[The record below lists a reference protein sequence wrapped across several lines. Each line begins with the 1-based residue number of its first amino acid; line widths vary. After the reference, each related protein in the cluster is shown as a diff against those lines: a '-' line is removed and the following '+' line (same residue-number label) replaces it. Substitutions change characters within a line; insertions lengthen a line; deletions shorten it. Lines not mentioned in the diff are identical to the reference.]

1 MLLAIL
7 LEKGHIAH
15 SVMSEAKI
23 CAHGNATQA
32 KTLKQTIHEV
42 FSAHMHDS
50 WRKVDH
56 DAIVD
61 ATITLS
67 QSELF
72 FQCCQVLV
80 VSIWPHD
87 HRRVWREGNQ
97 DRLASQLLR
106 LQCQIMHEALV
117 PFMNPVEV
125 PDGNSDRFIC

>member
-1 MLLAIL
+1 MLLTIL
-7 LEKGHIAH
+7 LEKRHIAH

-23 CAHGNATQA
+23 GAYGDATHD
-32 KTLKQTIHEV
+32 KTLAQTIHEV

-50 WRKVDH
+50 WREVDY

-61 ATITLS
+61 VTITLS

-87 HRRVWREGNQ
+87 HRRVWREGDQ

-117 PFMNPVEV
+117 SFMNPVKV
-125 PDGNSDRFIC
+125 PDGNS